1 MIPII
6 LLLLL
11 VSVPDSIVK
20 WSVDS
25 NKMFLIPP
33 ETDSP
38 ENHGNVYSPDPDQR
52 PLIDFSSASGETLL
66 LKPTAPSQQSVFI

>member
-1 MIPII
+1 
-6 LLLLL
+6 
-11 VSVPDSIVK
+11 
-20 WSVDS
+20 
-25 NKMFLIPP
+25 MFLIFP

-38 ENHGNVYSPDPDQR
+38 ENQGNVYSPDPDQR